1 MAIVR
6 RLCTWVLRVAGTLN
20 AGHPDRDLSD
30 ELESHLQ
37 LHIDDHVRAGMTPE
51 EARRQAILALG
62 GIAQTE
68 ERYRDQ
74 RGMPAFT
81 HLIRDARYGLR
92 MLRRNPGFAAAA
104 ILTLGLGLGANMAIF
119 RFVDAVLLKSLP
131 VPNPEELVLV
141 RPWSFSYPAF
151 RQFAARN
158 ADVLVSTTARWPVRV
173 NATLEGT
180 TEYLPAEIVSGSYF
194 ATLRVK
200 PAIGRLL
207 TAEDDGAEGAH
218 PVCVISYGLWQR
230 RFNGDPS
237 AVGRAIELNA
247 KPFEIVGVSEEGFSG
262 ASLHER
268 HDLQIPMSM
277 TKTFAGTERDS
288 HGWSW
293 LTMFGR
299 LAPGVSREQA
309 DAVVRAKFESDLEWQ
324 KPALLTL
331 DDGRQGV
338 GSLKSQLEDPV
349 LIAQLLSGCVL
360 LIACANLASLLLAK
374 TSARRHEIAIRR
386 SLGASRGR
394 LISQMIVESLLLAGG
409 GAAVGTG
416 LAVLLDRLLAAMLSA
431 PGADVNLSAVPS
443 ALGLGVSF
451 GLMVLAALSVGLL
464 PAIAATGEAPLD
476 GLRGT
481 PRAGSRAGWLG
492 RGLVVAQVVV
502 CLVLVFAAGLF
513 ARSLRNLRAI
523 DLGLDPRQIVV
534 LTTDPDRN
542 GYPMPRI
549 RDFYAEWLRRVRLVP
564 GVSVVSLA
572 SVTAMSGGMFAGNVT
587 VPEAEPRSGPQ
598 PNNNFNV
605 VTPDYF
611 QTVRLPV
618 LAGRPFTE
626 RDDASAPPVVIVNER
641 FVEHYWPGRSP
652 IGRRITVF
660 RKSVEIVGLVRYR
673 EVPRGPR
680 ESADHDLLSSHPAAH
695 KGAHAARSRDRKHDG
710 SGSRIDGD
718 GPRNRSGI
726 PVYSVGVLEDHVN
739 ARLANERVLNVLSI
753 LFASL
758 ALLVACAGLYGLV
771 AYAVVRR
778 TREIGIRLAMGAQR
792 RAILS
797 LFVKEAVL
805 LVVIGIALG
814 MPVSIAVGRQFSSVL
829 YGLESSSVTTL
840 LLAAAML
847 ALIAAVAAGLPAARA
862 ARVDPIG
869 ALREQ

>member
-1 MAIVR
+1 MRRIRVAWR
-6 RLCTWVLRVAGTLN
+6 RLVGFLHGSRFDRELDNELR
-20 AGHPDRDLSD
+20 
-30 ELESHLQ
+30 SHLQ
-37 LHIDDHVRAGMTPE
+37 LHIDDNIRAGLMPH
-51 EARRQAILALG
+51 EARRRAILALG
-62 GIAQTE
+62 GIEQTKE
-68 ERYRDQ
+68 QYRDQ
-74 RGMPAFT
+74 RGMPALT
-81 HLIRDARYGLR
+81 HVIRDARYGLR
-92 MLRRNPGFAAAA
+92 TLRRNPGFAAAA
-104 ILTLGLGLGANMAIF
+104 IVTLGLGLGANMAMF

-158 ADVLVSTTARWPVRV
+158 ADMLAGITARWPISV
-173 NATLEGT
+173 NATLEDT
-180 TEYLPAEIVSGSYF
+180 TEYLPAELVSGSYF

-230 RFNGDPS
+230 RFSGDP
-237 AVGRAIELNA
+237 AVVGRTIELNA

-262 ASLHER
+262 ASLHAR
-268 HDLQIPMSM
+268 HELQIPMSM
-277 TKTFAGTERDS
+277 TKNFAGMERDS

-293 LTMFGR
+293 LTIFGR

-309 DAVVRAKFESDLEWQ
+309 DAVVRAKFESNLEWQ
-324 KPALLTL
+324 KRELLTL
-331 DDGRQGV
+331 DEGRQGV
-338 GSLKSQLEDPV
+338 GSLRTQLEDPV

-409 GAAVGTG
+409 GAAVGAG

-431 PGADVNLSAVPS
+431 PGSDVNLSAVPS
-443 ALGLGVSF
+443 PLGLGVSF

-464 PAIAATGEAPLD
+464 PAMAATGEAPLD

-492 RGLVVAQVVV
+492 RGLVVAQVVA

-513 ARSLRNLRAI
+513 ARSLHNLRAI
-523 DLGLDPRQIVV
+523 DLGLDPRQVV
-534 LTTDPDRN
+534 VMTTDPERS
-542 GYPMPRI
+542 GYPMAR
-549 RDFYAEWLRRVRLVP
+549 RREFYAEWVRRARLVP
-564 GVSVVSLA
+564 GVSSVGLA

-587 VPEAEPRSGPQ
+587 VPEAEPRSGPK

-618 LAGRPFTE
+618 LAGRPFTD
-626 RDDASAPPVVIVNER
+626 RDDADAPAVAMVNER
-641 FVEHYWPGRSP
+641 FAEYYWPGRSP
-652 IGRRITVF
+652 IGRRLTVF
-660 RKSVEIVGLVRYR
+660 RKSVEIVGLVRTAKYR
-673 EVPRGPR
+673 AVREDPEITVYFPVAQRPVHELTLHARVIGSTTAAAAALMETARATDPRV
-680 ESADHDLLSSHPAAH
+680 
-695 KGAHAARSRDRKHDG
+695 
-710 SGSRIDGD
+710 
-718 GPRNRSGI
+718 

-778 TREIGIRLAMGAQR
+778 TREIGIRLALGAQR
-792 RAILS
+792 QAILS
-797 LFVKEAVL
+797 LFVKDAVL
-805 LVVIGIALG
+805 LVGIGIALG
-814 MPVSIAVGRQFSSVL
+814 MPLSIAVGRQFNSVL

-840 LLAAAML
+840 LFAAAML
-847 ALIAAVAAGLPAARA
+847 ALVAAAAAGLPAARA